1 MDTERKTK
9 INRLVNQWPKGTVGV
24 TSYLNPLGFS
34 YGLLRR
40 YKETGWIEK
49 IARGAYILSGD
60 RVTWSGAL
68 YTLQTQLGFSV
79 HAGGKTA
86 LELKGY
92 AHYVPEKQTKIFLYG
107 QRGLI
112 LPGWFEGARFGI
124 DIVLVRTNLFPM
136 DGWEGL
142 IESRERDFPIRMSAP
157 ERAAMEMLHL
167 VPREMGFEEASL
179 IMQNLVTLRPD
190 VAQKLLEVCRSVK
203 VKRLFLYMAEKHGH
217 PWLSQ
222 LNLSQIDL
230 GKGKRMIIPNGRYD
244 RKYRIT
250 VPMGNEKTYT

>member
-24 TSYLNPLGFS
+24 ASYLNSLGFS
-34 YGLLRR
+34 YELLRR
-40 YKETGWIEK
+40 YKESGWIEK
-49 IARGAYILSGD
+49 LGRGAYILSGD
-60 RVTWSGAL
+60 KVTWPGAL

-112 LPGWFEGARFGI
+112 MPGWLKGARFGI

-136 DGWEGL
+136 DCQEGL
-142 IESRERDFPIRMSAP
+142 TKFGEMNFPIRISAP

-167 VPREMGFEEASL
+167 VPREVGFEEASL
-179 IMQNLVTLRPD
+179 IMENLVTLRPD
-190 VAQKLLEVCRSVK
+190 VTQKLLETCRSVK
-203 VKRLFLYMAEKHGH
+203 VKRLFLYMTEKHEH

-230 GKGKRMIIPNGRYD
+230 GKGKRMIIPNGQYD

-250 VPMGNEKTYT
+250 VPIGNEVTSA